1 MTAALLFAFS
11 TSILAAA
18 PPIVIDGG
26 FGDWGEVAVVLEDP
40 ADAPEAPLDFGELR
54 VTHDDRFVH
63 LLIELK
69 KTVNVQR
76 LKGRID
82 ILLDVDTDGKTGRTV
97 LCMTGVDLIVELSPR
112 DPGNPDRA
120 GRGAAVS
127 FPTDQPPPGDR
138 MRLSPYMIG
147 LVSAPTYAS
156 DVFELRMERGG
167 AIPGVQALFGAASI
181 RGRLV
186 YLDRNGTVLD
196 DTSVFAYDM
205 TPVQPVPWAD
215 WNDPLARPAFTQLR
229 VMTWNTGMDG
239 LRTRPANFERILHAI
254 DPDVIL
260 FQELTEADHPRQV
273 EAYLRAWIARR
284 AGERWTVLRG
294 AGGGQLRCAVASR
307 LTLDP
312 YTALDPL
319 PMPDRPDRSIRVTG
333 GELTLPGHRLL
344 VVSAHLRCCG
354 SAGSF
359 EDRTRVVEADAIRR
373 AIADA
378 VASGR
383 FDGVIVGGDL
393 NLVGSRWPLDIL
405 AENLQVVEPL
415 QFGGRSNTTWWDV
428 RQPFLP
434 GRLDFLLLSDTW
446 PAVRRS
452 FVFDARLV
460 IPRWLRHHGLR
471 AGDTVEASDHLPVVV
486 DLSWAAR
493 PTE

>member
-1 MTAALLFAFS
+1 MTAPLLFALF
-11 TSILAAA
+11 AAVTA
-18 PPIVIDGG
+18 TPPIVIDGE
-26 FGDWGEVAVVLEDP
+26 FGDWRDVAVALDD
-40 ADAPEAPLDFGELR
+40 ADDAPGAAVDFGELR

-63 LLIELK
+63 LLIDLGR
-69 KTVNVQR
+69 TVNVQR

-82 ILLDVDTDGKTGRTV
+82 ILLDVDADEKTGRTV
-97 LCMTGVDLIVELSPR
+97 LGMPGVDLIVELSPR

-147 LVSAPTYAS
+147 LVSAPTYAG
-156 DVFELRMERGG
+156 DVFELRMERGTML
-167 AIPGVQALFGAASI
+167 PGVRSLFSASSI

-186 YLDRNGTVLD
+186 YLDRDGTVLD
-196 DTSVFAYDM
+196 DTSVFAYDL
-205 TPVQPVPWAD
+205 TPVEAVPSD
-215 WNDPLARPAFTQLR
+215 HGSDPLARPAFTQLR

-239 LRTRPANFERILHAI
+239 LRSRPAPFERILHAI

-260 FQELTEADHPRQV
+260 FQELTEADHPQQV
-273 EAYLRAWIARR
+273 EAYLKAWIARR
-284 AGERWTVLRG
+284 PAERWTVLRG

-307 LTLDP
+307 LKLDR
-312 YTALDPL
+312 YAALDPL
-319 PMPDRPDRSIRVTG
+319 PMPDRPDRSVRVTG
-333 GELTLPGHRLL
+333 AELTLSGHRLL

-354 SAGSF
+354 YAGSF

-415 QFGGRSNTTWWDV
+415 QFGGRSNTTWWDI

-434 GRLDFLLLSDTW
+434 GRLDFLLLSDTS
-446 PAVRRS
+446 PVVRRS

-460 IPRWLRHHGLR
+460 SPRWLRHHGLR

-486 DLSWAAR
+486 DLSWVAPQA
-493 PTE
+493 E

>member
-1 MTAALLFAFS
+1 MPQPLLFSLFPLFAS
-11 TSILAAA
+11 LTAAA
-18 PPIVIDGG
+18 PPIVIDGK
-26 FGDWGEVAVVLEDP
+26 FGDWRDVAVVLDDP
-40 ADAPEAPLDFGELR
+40 ADAPRAAVDFGALR
-54 VTHDDRFVH
+54 VTHDDRFVY
-63 LLIELK
+63 LLIELGR
-69 KTVNVQR
+69 TVNVQR

-82 ILLDVDTDGKTGRTV
+82 ILLDVDADGKTGRTV
-97 LCMTGVDLIVELSPR
+97 LGMRGVDLIIEFSPR

-127 FPTDQPPPGDR
+127 FPTDRGDR
-138 MRLSPYMIG
+138 RQLSPYTIG
-147 LVSAPTYAS
+147 LVAAPTYAG
-156 DVFELRMERGG
+156 DVVELRMERGG
-167 AIPGVQALFGAASI
+167 AFPGAKSLFSADSI

-196 DTSVFAYDM
+196 DTSVFAYDL
-205 TPVQPVPWAD
+205 TPVEPVPAD
-215 WNDPLARPAFTQLR
+215 RGTDPLARPAGTQLR

-239 LRTRPANFERILHAI
+239 LRTRPRSFERILHAI

-260 FQELTEADHPRQV
+260 FQELTEADHPRQI
-273 EAYLRAWIARR
+273 EAYLKAWTTRR

-307 LTLDP
+307 LQLNP
-312 YTALDPL
+312 YAALDPL
-319 PMPDRPDRSIRVTG
+319 LMPDRPDRSIRVIG
-333 GELTLPGHRLL
+333 AELTLAGHRLL

-354 SAGSF
+354 YAGSF

-383 FDGVIVGGDL
+383 FEGVIVGGDL

-405 AENLQVVEPL
+405 AENLKVVEPL

-434 GRLDFLLLSDTW
+434 GRLDFLLVTDTS

-452 FVFDARLV
+452 FVFDSRLV
-460 IPRWLRHHGLR
+460 GARWLRHHRLR

-486 DLSWAAR
+486 DLSWVAPPA
-493 PTE
+493 E